1 MHAASE
7 YLVSLARRMVVCAM
21 FILLTSGLTH
31 AQAPKAT
38 QVLFLCPH
46 GAAKSVLASAH
57 FAQLAAQRGLRVKV
71 DFAGTE
77 PDAAIAP
84 NVAAHLEKLGLAPV
98 APAPRLVTA
107 ADIQAA
113 DLVISLGCDPAR
125 LPQTGGKDVRQW
137 DVPGPGEHL
146 AEADA
151 AIRARVIALIDE
163 LMQRQR

>member
-1 MHAASE
+1 MHDAPGS
-7 YLVSLARRMVVCAM
+7 LVSLARRMVVCVALT
-21 FILLTSGLTH
+21 LLTFGSTH
-31 AQAPKAT
+31 AQAPKTT
-38 QVLFLCPH
+38 QVLFVCPH
-46 GAAKSVLASAH
+46 GAAKSVLASAQ
-57 FAQLAAQRGLRVKV
+57 FAQLAAERGLRVKV

-84 NVAAHLEKLGLAPV
+84 NVAEHLKKQGLAPV

-113 DLVISLGCDPAR
+113 DVVISLGCDPAR
-125 LPQTGGKDVRQW
+125 LPQTAGKDVRQW